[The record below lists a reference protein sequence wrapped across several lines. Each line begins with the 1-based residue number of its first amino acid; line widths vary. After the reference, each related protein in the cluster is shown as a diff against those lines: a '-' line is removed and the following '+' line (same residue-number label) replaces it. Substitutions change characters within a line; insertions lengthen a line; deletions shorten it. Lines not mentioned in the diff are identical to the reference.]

1 MNVELIYNAKVSPE
15 GIMTIQNRSAF
26 NKELELFAGKE
37 VEVIVKRKRSKRSN
51 PQNRYFHGVA
61 IPIIKHRLLEL
72 GFDEAHSNEW
82 VKDFVKFNCLK
93 IEVTNPDTGEVMETL
108 GKTSGLTKSEFADM
122 VERLERFCAEK
133 LDIQLP
139 MPGEVITLNFN

>member
-1 MNVELIYNAKVSPE
+1 MNVELIYNAKVSTD
-15 GIMTIQNRSAF
+15 GIMTIQNRTAF

-37 VEVIVKRKRSKRSN
+37 VEIVVKRKRSRRSN

-61 IPIIKHRLLEL
+61 IPIVKQRLLEL

-82 VKDFVKFNCLK
+82 VKDFIKFNCLK
-93 IEVTNPDTGEVMETL
+93 VEVTNPGTGEIMETL
-108 GKTSGLTKSEFADM
+108 GKTSGLNKSEFADM

-139 MPGEVITLNFN
+139 MPGEVLTLNFE